1 MENNEGQSICGG
13 RGGGS
18 CVWVRSLGPLS
29 CVSGDAST
37 CNEVNILEAEES
49 DFHDCNL
56 IDATAAI
63 KEILAK
69 IPADPNGRSLSFLHT
84 NMGTL
89 LAWVE
94 HGGEPGEGAVTAE
107 DDDATVAAAL
117 KLKL

>member
-1 MENNEGQSICGG
+1 MENEKGVPVCGG

-18 CVWVRSLGPLS
+18 CKWVHSDGPLG
-29 CVSGDAST
+29 CVSGDSNS

-84 NMGTL
+84 NMGQL

-94 HGGEPGEGAVTAE
+94 HGSEPGEDTITA
-107 DDDATVAAAL
+107 DDDDTTVAAAL
-117 KLKL
+117 KLKV

>member
-1 MENNEGQSICGG
+1 MENNESQLLCGG

-18 CVWVRSLGPLS
+18 CKWVHSPGPLA
-29 CVSGDAST
+29 CVSGDPST

-84 NMGTL
+84 NMGQL

-94 HGGEPGEGAVTAE
+94 HGGTPSEGAVTAD
-107 DDDATVAAAL
+107 DDDATVTAAL